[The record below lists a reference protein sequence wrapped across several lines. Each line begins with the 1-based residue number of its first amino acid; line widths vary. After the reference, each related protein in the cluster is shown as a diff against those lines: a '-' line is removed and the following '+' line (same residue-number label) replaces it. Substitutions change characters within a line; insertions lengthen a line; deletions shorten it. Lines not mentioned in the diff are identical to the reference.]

1 MQLLQTN
8 QCLRSIFR
16 NALNIPIASVSTPLL
31 NNFAAARPLG
41 ALRNRHSDPSPD
53 GEEPAWSVPN
63 LRKHMRRFAQQHSSD
78 RPLRSAPAAGFQ
90 PPPGPPCWFP
100 PGWTPCRQ
108 AFRPSFDDKVAT
120 VPGGPPPPPVW
131 WFWNSVMG
139 ARQAAVG
146 PLPFR
151 ASGIIGQY

>member
-1 MQLLQTN
+1 MQVLQTN

-63 LRKHMRRFAQQHSSD
+63 LRKHMLRFAQQDSSERLD
-78 RPLRSAPAAGFQ
+78 NSFQKPFLSFLRARRRIRLSRG
-90 PPPGPPCWFP
+90 
-100 PGWTPCRQ
+100 R
-108 AFRPSFDDKVAT
+108 V
-120 VPGGPPPPPVW
+120 GG
-131 WFWNSVMG
+131 
-139 ARQAAVG
+139 
-146 PLPFR
+146 
-151 ASGIIGQY
+151 